1 MDTEMKEDLSLTDLL
16 FFDTD
21 VLSSFLCIDEEYL
34 LPLLYKNRIVVP
46 RYVYMEMCRAARD
59 HGVLKR
65 RLDKMIKD
73 RNALIKDIEFPSS
86 EFDLYRGF
94 VNGKN
99 ELNIAIGKGEAS
111 CLSLAITYGG
121 IVVSNNLRD
130 VKGFIDLYDLRHMTT
145 ASILK
150 EAYDKRIISEE
161 QGNRI
166 WTTMIDEKRKI
177 GPYQDF
183 TSYLDSIS

>member
-34 LPLLYKNRIVVP
+34 LPLLYKNR
-46 RYVYMEMCRAARD
+46 
-59 HGVLKR
+59 
-65 RLDKMIKD
+65 
-73 RNALIKDIEFPSS
+73 
-86 EFDLYRGF
+86 
-94 VNGKN
+94 
-99 ELNIAIGKGEAS
+99 
-111 CLSLAITYGG
+111 